1 MENLN
6 NTNKSSDNAEKEL
19 CISDVRNSILERI
32 NNHEDNINLYRKELS
47 RFKNIEDNLERV
59 TFFVNSIR
67 ESEVLIK
74 ELELVLK
81 YCA

>member
-1 MENLN
+1 MEEVNK
-6 NTNKSSDNAEKEL
+6 NTEFDNTDKKL
-19 CISDVRNSILERI
+19 HISDVRNSILERI
-32 NNHEDNINLYRKELS
+32 NNHENNINLYRKELS
-47 RFKNIEDNLERV
+47 RFNNVEDNFERV

-81 YCA
+81 YCF